1 MSANNTYSRFWSRVF
16 APLLLLT
23 ALPGWTGMALAIEV
37 RDDENSLVTL
47 AVPAS
52 RIISLAPSLTELLFA
67 AGAGDRIVG
76 VVEYSDFPEAAKS
89 IPVIGRYDMLDM
101 ERILALQP
109 DLIVA
114 WKSGNPRAAVL
125 RLKAFGLN
133 VYIAEPTTLQSI
145 SAHIGKLATLSGT
158 EASAADVIKDFNNRL
173 ISLQNSYSGLAP
185 VRVFYQVWDAPLTT
199 AGGNELLNDIISL
212 CGGQNIFAELASMAP
227 KVSEEAVLARNPEVI
242 IASGMDQSRPEWLD
256 RWMNWTQLTAVAN
269 DQLHFIPPDLLQRHT
284 PRALDGAMQMCEQI
298 QTARKLN

>member
-1 MSANNTYSRFWSRVF
+1 MPTSTTHSGNWSRVF
-16 APLLLLT
+16 APLLLLKI
-23 ALPGWTGMALAIEV
+23 LLGWTSISLAIEV
-37 RDDENSLVTL
+37 RDDENFLVTL
-47 AVPAS
+47 TTPAL

-76 VVEYSDFPEAAKS
+76 VVEYSDFPEVAKS

-114 WKSGNPRAAVL
+114 WKTGNPRAAVM
-125 RLKAFGLN
+125 RLKELGLT
-133 VYIAEPTTLQSI
+133 VYIAEPSTFQSI
-145 SAHIGKLATLSGT
+145 SAHIVNLATLSGT
-158 EASAADVIKDFNNRL
+158 EAIAANIIKDFNNRL
-173 ISLQNSYSGLAP
+173 LALQESYSGLPP

-212 CGGQNIFAELASMAP
+212 CGGQNIFAELELMAP
-227 KVSEEAVLARNPEVI
+227 KVSEEAVLTRNPEVI

-256 RWMNWTQLTAVAN
+256 RWLNWTQLAAVAN
-269 DQLHFIPPDLLQRHT
+269 QQLYFIPPELLQRHT
-284 PRALDGAMQMCEQI
+284 PRALDGALQMCEQI
-298 QTARKLN
+298 QNVRNLK